1 MLGRSLA
8 HRPTRTFQRRMR
20 RRPCTA
26 PRFATPKKGRHIR
39 RVGVLRPSLTLR
51 LCTFRCARRQEF
63 SAESSIARRIPEAYT
78 RQAEPAGNRPT
89 EADAAEVAGNL
100 EDTAQLRAG
109 QENARASSTCGRKIP
124 WRSRSCK
131 RSLEHTDTFCGDGT
145 LPVDAQLRDAF
156 YREMQNAI
164 LGRTD
169 ARRALGEAERSIV
182 C

>member
-26 PRFATPKKGRHIR
+26 PRFATPKGRPHPPCH
-39 RVGVLRPSLTLR
+39 LAQTLPSDRPLHLLMRASPKIFYR
-51 LCTFRCARRQEF
+51 LLDF
-63 SAESSIARRIPEAYT
+63 RRILEAYT

-89 EADAAEVAGNL
+89 EVDAAEVAGNL
-100 EDTAQLRAG
+100 EDAAQLRAG
-109 QENARASSTCGRKIP
+109 QEDARASSSCGRKIP
-124 WRSRSCK
+124 WRPRSCK
-131 RSLEHTDTFCGDGT
+131 RSLSIPRKFCGDWT
-145 LPVDAQLRDAF
+145 HPVDAQLKDAY

-164 LGRTD
+164 LGRKD
-169 ARRALGEAERSIV
+169 ARRALGEAQRSIV